1 MSIATTSLDDL
12 PNGSLQDGNVNLKI
26 NDPTASIKAE
36 RDAELRVPANQPPP
50 QASNDSINE
59 LIGGLQKAATTGL
72 TDLPIRDVPRNTVEQ
87 TTDERVRANYVPKHV
102 DYIAA
107 HNSEQD
113 RARIVINQNANIE
126 KSKDAIMDEL
136 QAPIIIAAL
145 YFIFQ
150 LPVFRSALLKT
161 FPTLFTEGGQFN
173 LAGFLVSS
181 VMFGGAYWFLNKSSA
196 MLIDRV

>member
-12 PNGSLQDGNVNLKI
+12 PNGSLQEGNVNLKI
-26 NDPTASIKAE
+26 NDPTAAMKAE
-36 RDAELRVPANQPPP
+36 RDAELRGPVNQSPP
-50 QASNDSINE
+50 QASTESINE
-59 LIGGLQKAATTGL
+59 LVGGLQRAASTGI

-87 TTDERVRANYVPKHV
+87 TTDEKVRANYVPQHV

-113 RARIVINQNANIE
+113 RARIMLNQNVNLE
-126 KSKDAIMDEL
+126 KSKDAVMDEM
-136 QAPIIIAAL
+136 QTPIIIAAL

-150 LPVFRSALLKT
+150 LPVFRSGLLKT
-161 FPTLFTEGGQFN
+161 FPSLFTEGGQFN

-181 VMFGGAYWFLNKSSA
+181 VMFGSAYWILNKSSS